1 MVLDT
6 LGAFGIEQGALRDA
20 VRRRRPPGRRADRVS
35 RDPLITPA
43 APPEA
48 VLRAFGVR
56 GRAGPARGWPGPDLP
71 GRRRRAQARR
81 RPAGAARLAVRDLRR
96 RGPRTTSYACPSRS
110 AREGGWSAHGW
121 AAHRW
126 LEGGTARAGDDP
138 DRFRRTAD
146 AFHEVVAGLDRP
158 AFLDHREDA
167 WSFGDRVAFEG
178 VAALGRPE
186 TLALLEPLLA
196 ALRPVETAAQVI
208 HGDLGGNLLRA
219 PGLADAVIDWPP
231 YFRPRGFALAVT
243 ASDAV
248 TWEGAPRL
256 AARPVGRRAGVGP
269 AAAACRGLPGRHPRA
284 RRGRG
289 SGGRRD
295 GGVRRGVPPRR
306 RPRAAP
312 HRMRAGTGAGGT
324 MGG

>member
-1 MVLDT
+1 M
-6 LGAFGIEQGALRDA
+6 
-20 VRRRRPPGRRADRVS
+20 S

-56 GRAGPARGWPGPDLP
+56 DEPVLLEGGQGRTFRAGDVVLKPVDDLP
-71 GRRRRAQARR
+71 EQHDWLCETYAAW
-81 RPAGAARLAVRDLRR
+81 PAHDVVRVPEPIGA
-96 RGPRTTSYACPSRS
+96 
-110 AREGGWSAHGW
+110 EGGWSAHGW

-146 AFHEVVAGLDRP
+146 AFHEVVAGIDRP

-196 ALRPVETAAQVI
+196 ALRPVDTAAQVI

-248 TWEGAPRL
+248 TWEGAPPSLLDRWADVPEWDQL
-256 AARPVGRRAGVGP
+256 LLRAVVYRVATRGHAEAAG
-269 AAAACRGLPGRHPRA
+269 AA
-284 RRGRG
+284 
-289 SGGRRD
+289 
-295 GGVRRGVPPRR
+295 
-306 RPRAAP
+306 
-312 HRMRAGTGAGGT
+312 AGGT
-324 MGG
+324 AEFVGACRPVVDLVLRRIG